1 MYKFKR
7 RVFAGHRS
15 MEFWFGL
22 TSKSRD
28 HHFNFTLY
36 LLTEGPGA
44 TLDHAERLR
53 SGIHSKGEAE
63 RFAVQ
68 YAGELLRALLEREKG
83 WEQQSDVITEP
94 TDE

>member
-1 MYKFKR
+1 
-7 RVFAGHRS
+7 

-44 TLDHAERLR
+44 TLDHAERVR
-53 SGIHSKGEAE
+53 SGIHTKREAE
-63 RFAVQ
+63 RLAVQ
-68 YAGELLRALLEREKG
+68 HAGELLRALLEREKG
-83 WEQQSDVITEP
+83 WEPEGDVLTES